1 MSLLILRPCASAA
14 TAVVFLAP
22 LRLIYHSLA
31 CAPAPQLSPPL
42 RFGRPCASASVLS
55 LLSSAAAALLP
66 PPIRPFATTVVFLAL
81 LLSSAGAALLPP
93 PAPQRRQRR
102 RNQAFYLGLAVFSC
116 PASSL
121 SPSPLSLPLLLSR
134 PRRSP
139 RPCSFLAL
147 AAVHRTASSLGFAAV
162 PCPHSSLGLA
172 PVHYPGFF
180 RSRRSSSLPSSCCG
194 KSLRRC
200 HFIYFY
206 FHKEKRKRRNMRHAS
221 LNTRCATRILQ

>member
-121 SPSPLSLPLLLSR
+121 SPSPLSSPLLLSR

-139 RPCSFLAL
+139 RPC
-147 AAVHRTASSLGFAAV
+147 
-162 PCPHSSLGLA
+162 SSLGLA